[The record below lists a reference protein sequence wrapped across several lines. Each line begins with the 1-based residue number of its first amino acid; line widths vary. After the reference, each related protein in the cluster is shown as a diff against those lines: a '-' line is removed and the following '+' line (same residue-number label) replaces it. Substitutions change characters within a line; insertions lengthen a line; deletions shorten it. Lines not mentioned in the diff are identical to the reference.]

1 MRHRVELRGE
11 DELELLSSAGG
22 AVAAT
27 LTSVGERIRP
37 GVFPADLERHAVAS
51 LAECGA
57 APAVPITAGGAR
69 ALSLSRDD
77 VVCGGSPVGERLETG
92 ELVTVEC
99 AASVAGWCAWSAF
112 GTSVG
117 VPTESDLRLTDTA
130 GEALRNGIAA
140 ASAGHRL
147 GEVAHAI
154 GVVARGA
161 GCGMPVGCGYG
172 IGRGV
177 REGPVLPAPGKRSTG
192 VTSRPGLVFTVVAG
206 VCASGGDEVVRGQDG
221 VVVTG
226 DGSRACV
233 FGHTVAVTRWG
244 PRVLTSS

>member
-1 MRHRVELRGE
+1 MRYRVELRGD
-11 DELELLSSAGG
+11 DELGLLSSAGG
-22 AVAAT
+22 AVAAA
-27 LTSVGERIRP
+27 LMGVGERIRP
-37 GVFPADLERHAVAS
+37 GVFPADLERAAVAS
-51 LAECGA
+51 LTECGA
-57 APAVPITAGGAR
+57 APAGPVTGGVAR

-77 VVCGGSPVGERLETG
+77 VVCGGPPVGERLETG

-99 AASVAGWCAWSAF
+99 VASVAGWRAWSAI
-112 GTSVG
+112 GMAVG
-117 VPTESDLRLTDTA
+117 VSSESDLRLTGTA
-130 GEALRNGIAA
+130 AEALHSGIAA
-140 ASAGHRL
+140 VSVGNRL

-177 REGPVLPAPGKRSTG
+177 REGPVVPAPGRRAAG
-192 VTSRPGLVFTVVAG
+192 VTLRPGLVFTVVAG
-206 VCASGGDEVVRGQDG
+206 VCDSGSDEVVRGQDG

-244 PRVLTSS
+244 PRVLTGS

>member
-1 MRHRVELRGE
+1 MRHRVELRGD
-11 DELELLSSAGG
+11 DEIGLLSSAGA
-22 AVAAT
+22 AVAAA
-27 LTSVGERIRP
+27 LTDVSGRILP
-37 GVFPADLERHAVAS
+37 GVFPADLERAAVAS
-51 LAECGA
+51 LTECGA
-57 APAVPITAGGAR
+57 APAVPIPGGGAR
-69 ALSLSRDD
+69 ALSLSRND
-77 VVCGGSPVGERLETG
+77 VVCGGPPAGEWLRAG

-99 AASVAGWCAWSAF
+99 AASVAGWCAWSAL

-117 VPTESDLRLTDTA
+117 VPAESDLRLTETA
-130 GEALRNGIAA
+130 AEALRSGIAA
-140 ASAGHRL
+140 VSVGNRL

-172 IGRGV
+172 IGRRV
-177 REGPVLPAPGKRSTG
+177 CEGPVVPAPGKRSTG
-192 VTSRPGLVFTVVAG
+192 VALRPGLVFTVAAG
-206 VCASGGDEVVRGQDG
+206 VCDSGSDEGVRGQDG
-221 VVVTG
+221 VVTTG